1 MKIVVV
7 PNVWSRGGGLEIVT
21 RDIVQAL
28 CNFGHEVVIMPAW
41 GGGEDGLW
49 NGDMRDLRPG
59 FATVKYYQPHNRILK
74 SLWFRHF
81 KFPILAKKIEGE
93 LKDGGL
99 LILGHVHLTPIV
111 DYMKRPEIIRK
122 WVWTHGDE
130 VWGDLAVKWSK
141 WLNKLDHVISVSD
154 DTRGHLLRGGVTV
167 PVTTIHNSID
177 TERFVPTSTPER
189 IRCDE
194 VMICSRI
201 PHNFEY
207 KGHVRLMDAI
217 RRAEEM
223 LGCPVRLRI
232 VGGGAGLERLKAL
245 VAERGQTDRVTVAGR
260 VSDEELVEAYQHCGV
275 YCMPSDN
282 EGFGLVYAEAEAC
295 ARPVVV
301 STIGGAPETM
311 IPDKT
316 GILADPFDIEANAKA
331 IAAIM
336 ADRVKADE
344 MGRQGHEFVSENFSF
359 DAFCTNIARVLDI
372 CCRTM
377 ADKQASYAG
386 KT

>member
-1 MKIVVV
+1 M
-7 PNVWSRGGGLEIVT
+7 EIVT

-28 CNFGHEVVIMPAW
+28 CNAGHEVVILPAN
-41 GGGEDGLW
+41 GTGKDGPW
-49 NGDMRDLRPG
+49 DGDMRDLTPG
-59 FATVKYYQPHNRILK
+59 TAVVKWHAPRNRILQ

-81 KFPILAKKIEGE
+81 KFPVLAKKIESE

-99 LILGHVHLTPIV
+99 AILGHVHLTPIV
-111 DYMKRPEIIRK
+111 DYMKKPGNIRK

-130 VWGDLAVKWSK
+130 VWGELAVKWSK

-177 TERFVPTSTPER
+177 TKRFVPTSTPER
-189 IRCDE
+189 IRRDE

-217 RRAEEM
+217 RRAEGM
-223 LGCPVRLRI
+223 LGRPVRLRI

-245 VAERGQTDRVTVAGR
+245 VAERSQTDRVTVAGR

-301 STIGGAPETM
+301 STIGGAPETLV
-311 IPDKT
+311 PGET
-316 GILADPFDIEANAKA
+316 GLLADPFDIEANAKA
-331 IAAIM
+331 IAELLSNQE
-336 ADRVKADE
+336 KADE
-344 MGRQGHEFVSENFSF
+344 MGRKGHDFVNREFSF
-359 DAFCTNIARVLDI
+359 ETFKNIIRELL
-372 CCRTM
+372 
-377 ADKQASYAG
+377 K
-386 KT
+386 